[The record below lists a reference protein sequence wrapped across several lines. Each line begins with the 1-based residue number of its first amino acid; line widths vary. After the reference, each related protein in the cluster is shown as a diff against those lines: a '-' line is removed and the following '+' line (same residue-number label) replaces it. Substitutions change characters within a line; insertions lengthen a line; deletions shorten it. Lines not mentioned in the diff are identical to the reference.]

1 MKRFPWLDTPMTLD
15 YMVLHCVEEAGG
27 CAHHFTYQIWSERS
41 APFTRQQV
49 SSALQRLKK
58 KGSVVNQ
65 GSYWSLAK

>member
-41 APFTRQQV
+41 APFTRKQV

-65 GSYWSLAK
+65 GAYWSLAR

>member
-1 MKRFPWLDTPMTLD
+1 MRKYPWLDTPMTLD

-27 CAHHFTYQIWSERS
+27 CAHHFTYQIWSEKS

-49 SSALQRLKK
+49 SGALQRLKK
-58 KGSVVNQ
+58 RGLTSNQ